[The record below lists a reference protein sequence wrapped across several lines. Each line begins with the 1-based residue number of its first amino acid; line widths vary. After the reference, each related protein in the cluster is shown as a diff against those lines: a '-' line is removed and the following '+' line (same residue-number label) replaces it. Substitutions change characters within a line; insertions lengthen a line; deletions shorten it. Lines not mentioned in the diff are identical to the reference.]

1 MGILGIIVEYNPFHN
16 GHLYHLQT
24 SKKLTKCDYTIAVMS
39 GNFVQRGEPA
49 IVDKWKRTMMALKA
63 GVDLVIELP
72 VVYATSTAENF
83 AYGAVKLLD
92 SLKIVDYISFGSEKG
107 DLNELTKIAE
117 ILLEEPIYY
126 RKALKEYLKS
136 GITFAKAR
144 ELALQKVI
152 NNNEIEKILQTSNN
166 ILAIEYLKS
175 LKKIGSSIAP
185 FTIKR
190 KGSLY
195 TSLELKEEFASASSI
210 RKHIFEKGLEGLE
223 KYIPDFTKEIL
234 QSSFV
239 KKQGPISLEE
249 FSNILIYLL
258 RNHIPLN
265 HIFDVSEGL
274 ENKIYKASYK
284 TNNVEELIKLVKSKR
299 YTESRIRHILIHLLL
314 NIDKQIFKEFDGPNY
329 IRVLGFNEKGK
340 EMLRE
345 IKKKSP
351 LPIITKV
358 SQYKIKL
365 SNTKMFEKDL
375 FATDVYTLAYKNSSI
390 AGLDFIHPLIKL

>member
-126 RKALKEYLKS
+126 RKALKEYLKI

-195 TSLELKEEFASASSI
+195 TSLELKGEFASASSI
-210 RKHIFEKGLEGLE
+210 RKHIFENGLEGLE

-234 QSSFV
+234 QNSFE

-284 TNNVEELIKLVKSKR
+284 TNNVEELTKLVKSKR

>member
-49 IVDKWKRTMMALKA
+49 IVDKWKRTEIALRA
-63 GVDLVIELP
+63 GIDLVIELP

-92 SLKIVDYISFGSEKG
+92 SLKIVDCISFGSEKG

-117 ILLEEPIYY
+117 MLLEEPIYY
-126 RKALKEYLKS
+126 RKALKEYLKI

-166 ILAIEYLKS
+166 ILAIEYLKA
-175 LKKIGSSIAP
+175 LKKIGSSIIP

-190 KGSLY
+190 RGSLY

-234 QSSFV
+234 QNSFE

-345 IKKKSP
+345 IKKKST

>member
-1 MGILGIIVEYNPFHN
+1 MKILGIIVEYNPFHY

-24 SKKLTKCDYTIAVMS
+24 SKELTKCDYTVAVMS

-92 SLKIVDYISFGSEKG
+92 SLKIIDCISFGSEKG
-107 DLNELTKIAE
+107 ELSELIKIAE
-117 ILLEEPIYY
+117 ILLEEPIHY
-126 RKALKEYLKS
+126 RKALKEYLKT

-144 ELALQKVI
+144 ELALKKVT

-166 ILAIEYLKS
+166 ILAIEYLKA
-175 LKKIGSSIAP
+175 LKKIDSSITP

-190 KGSLY
+190 RGSLY
-195 TSLELKEEFASASSI
+195 TSLELKGEFASASSI
-210 RKHIFEKGLEGLE
+210 RKHIFEKGLEDLE
-223 KYIPDFTKEIL
+223 KYIPNFSKEIL
-234 QSSFV
+234 QSSFE
-239 KKQGPISLEE
+239 KKQGPVSLED

-284 TNNVEELIKLVKSKR
+284 TNNIEELIKLIKSKR
-299 YTESRIRHILIHLLL
+299 YTESRIKHILTHLLL
-314 NIDKQIFKEFDGPNY
+314 KIDKQIFEEFDGPNY

-340 EMLRE
+340 KVLKE
-345 IKKKSP
+345 IKKKSS

-358 SQYKIKL
+358 SQYKSKL

-375 FATDVYTLAYKNSSI
+375 FATDTYTLAYKNSSI

>member
-1 MGILGIIVEYNPFHN
+1 MKILGIIVEYNPFHN

-24 SKKLTKCDYTIAVMS
+24 SKELTKCDYTVAVMS

-92 SLKIVDYISFGSEKG
+92 SLKIIDCISFGSEKG
-107 DLNELTKIAE
+107 ELSELIKIAE
-117 ILLEEPIYY
+117 ILLEEPIHY
-126 RKALKEYLKS
+126 RKALKEYLKT

-144 ELALQKVI
+144 ELALKKVT

-166 ILAIEYLKS
+166 ILAIEYLKA
-175 LKKIGSSIAP
+175 LKKIDSSITP

-190 KGSLY
+190 RGSLY
-195 TSLELKEEFASASSI
+195 TSLELKGEFASASSI
-210 RKHIFEKGLEGLE
+210 RKHIFEKGLEDLE
-223 KYIPDFTKEIL
+223 KYIPNFSKEIL
-234 QSSFV
+234 QSSFE
-239 KKQGPISLEE
+239 KKQGPVSLED

-284 TNNVEELIKLVKSKR
+284 TNNIEELIKLIKSKR
-299 YTESRIRHILIHLLL
+299 YTESRIKHILTHLLL
-314 NIDKQIFKEFDGPNY
+314 KIDKQIFEEFDGPNY

-340 EMLRE
+340 KVLKE
-345 IKKKSP
+345 IKKKSS

-358 SQYKIKL
+358 SQYKSKL

-375 FATDVYTLAYKNSSI
+375 FATDTYTLAYKNSSI
-390 AGLDFIHPLIKL
+390 AGLDLYIH

>member
-1 MGILGIIVEYNPFHN
+1 
-16 GHLYHLQT
+16 
-24 SKKLTKCDYTIAVMS
+24 
-39 GNFVQRGEPA
+39 
-49 IVDKWKRTMMALKA
+49 IVDKWKRTQMALKA
-63 GVDLVIELP
+63 GIDLVIELP

-92 SLKIVDYISFGSEKG
+92 SLKIVDCISFGSEKG

-175 LKKIGSSIAP
+175 LKKIGSSITP

-195 TSLELKEEFASASSI
+195 TSLELKGEFASASSI

-234 QSSFV
+234 QSSFE
-239 KKQGPISLEE
+239 KKQGPVSLEE

-284 TNNVEELIKLVKSKR
+284 TNNVEELMKLVKSKR

-358 SQYKIKL
+358 SQYKEKL

-375 FATDVYTLAYKNSSI
+375 FATDIYTLAYKNSSI

>member
-49 IVDKWKRTMMALKA
+49 IVDKWKRTEMALRA
-63 GVDLVIELP
+63 GIDLVIELP

-92 SLKIVDYISFGSEKG
+92 SLKIVDRISFGSEKG
-107 DLNELTKIAE
+107 DLNELTKIAAM
-117 ILLEEPIYY
+117 LLEEPIYY
-126 RKALKEYLKS
+126 KKVLKEFLKS

-166 ILAIEYLKS
+166 ILAIEYLKA
-175 LKKIGSSIAP
+175 LKKIGSFIIP

-190 KGSLY
+190 RGSLY
-195 TSLELKEEFASASSI
+195 TSLELKGEFASASSI
-210 RKHIFEKGLEGLE
+210 RKHIFENGLEGLE

-234 QSSFV
+234 QNSFE

>member
-1 MGILGIIVEYNPFHN
+1 MKILGIIVEYNPFHY

-24 SKKLTKCDYTIAVMS
+24 SKELTKCDYTVAVMS

-92 SLKIVDYISFGSEKG
+92 SLKIIDCISFGSEKG
-107 DLNELTKIAE
+107 ELSELIKIAE
-117 ILLEEPIYY
+117 ILLEEPIHY
-126 RKALKEYLKS
+126 RKALKEYLKT

-144 ELALQKVI
+144 ELALKKVT

-166 ILAIEYLKS
+166 ILAIEYLKA
-175 LKKIGSSIAP
+175 LKKIDSSFTP

-190 KGSLY
+190 RGSLY
-195 TSLELKEEFASASSI
+195 TSLELKGEFASASSI
-210 RKHIFEKGLEGLE
+210 RKHIFEKGLEDLE
-223 KYIPDFTKEIL
+223 KYIPNFSKEIL
-234 QSSFV
+234 QSSFE
-239 KKQGPISLEE
+239 KKQGPVSLED

-284 TNNVEELIKLVKSKR
+284 TNNIEELIKLIKSKR
-299 YTESRIRHILIHLLL
+299 YTESRIKHILTHLLL
-314 NIDKQIFKEFDGPNY
+314 KIDKQIFEEFDGPNY

-340 EMLRE
+340 KVLKE
-345 IKKKSP
+345 IKKKSS

-358 SQYKIKL
+358 SQYKSKL

-375 FATDVYTLAYKNSSI
+375 FATDTYTLAYKNSSI

>member
-49 IVDKWKRTMMALKA
+49 IVDKWKRTQMALKA
-63 GVDLVIELP
+63 GIDLVIELP

-92 SLKIVDYISFGSEKG
+92 SLKIVDCISFGSEKG

-175 LKKIGSSIAP
+175 LKKIGSSITP

-195 TSLELKEEFASASSI
+195 TSLELKGEFASASSI

-234 QSSFV
+234 QSSFE
-239 KKQGPISLEE
+239 KKQGPVSLEE

-284 TNNVEELIKLVKSKR
+284 TNNVEELMKLVKSKR

>member
-1 MGILGIIVEYNPFHN
+1 MKILGIIVEYNPFHN

-24 SKKLTKCDYTIAVMS
+24 SKELTKCDYTVAVMS

-92 SLKIVDYISFGSEKG
+92 SLKIIDCISFGSEKG
-107 DLNELTKIAE
+107 ELSELIKIAE
-117 ILLEEPIYY
+117 ILLEEPIHY
-126 RKALKEYLKS
+126 RKALKEYLKT

-144 ELALQKVI
+144 ELALKKVT
-152 NNNEIEKILQTSNN
+152 NKNEIEKILQTSNN
-166 ILAIEYLKS
+166 ILAIEYLKA
-175 LKKIGSSIAP
+175 LKKIDSSITP

-190 KGSLY
+190 RGSLY
-195 TSLELKEEFASASSI
+195 TSLELKGEFASASSI
-210 RKHIFEKGLEGLE
+210 RKHIFEKGLEDLE
-223 KYIPDFTKEIL
+223 KYIPNFSKEIL
-234 QSSFV
+234 QSSFE
-239 KKQGPISLEE
+239 KKQGPVSLED

-284 TNNVEELIKLVKSKR
+284 TNNIEELIKLIKSKR
-299 YTESRIRHILIHLLL
+299 YTESRIKHILTHLLL
-314 NIDKQIFKEFDGPNY
+314 KIDKQIFEEFDGPNY

-340 EMLRE
+340 KVLKE
-345 IKKKSP
+345 IKKKSS

-358 SQYKIKL
+358 SQYKSKL

-375 FATDVYTLAYKNSSI
+375 FATDTYTLAYKNSSI

>member
-1 MGILGIIVEYNPFHN
+1 MKILGIIVEYNPFHN

-24 SKKLTKCDYTIAVMS
+24 SKELTKCDYTVAVMS

-92 SLKIVDYISFGSEKG
+92 SLKIIDCISFGSEKG
-107 DLNELTKIAE
+107 ELSELIKIAE
-117 ILLEEPIYY
+117 ILLEEPIHY
-126 RKALKEYLKS
+126 RKALKEYLKT

-144 ELALQKVI
+144 ELALKKVT

-166 ILAIEYLKS
+166 ILAIEYLKA
-175 LKKIGSSIAP
+175 LKKIDSSITP

-190 KGSLY
+190 RGSLY
-195 TSLELKEEFASASSI
+195 TSLELKGEFASASSI
-210 RKHIFEKGLEGLE
+210 RKHIFEKGLEDLE
-223 KYIPDFTKEIL
+223 KYIPNFSKEIL
-234 QSSFV
+234 QSSFE
-239 KKQGPISLEE
+239 KKQGPVSLED

-284 TNNVEELIKLVKSKR
+284 TNNIEELIKLIKSKR
-299 YTESRIRHILIHLLL
+299 YTESRIKHILTHLLL
-314 NIDKQIFKEFDGPNY
+314 KIDKQIFEEFDGPNY

-340 EMLRE
+340 KVLKE
-345 IKKKSP
+345 IKKKSS

-358 SQYKIKL
+358 SQYKSKL

-375 FATDVYTLAYKNSSI
+375 FATDTYTLAYKNSSI

>member
-24 SKKLTKCDYTIAVMS
+24 SKELTKCDYTIAVMS

-49 IVDKWKRTMMALKA
+49 IVDKWKRTQMALKA
-63 GVDLVIELP
+63 GIDLVIELP

-92 SLKIVDYISFGSEKG
+92 SLKIVDCISFGSEKG
-107 DLNELTKIAE
+107 DLSELTKIAE

-166 ILAIEYLKS
+166 ILAIEYLKA

-190 KGSLY
+190 RGSLY
-195 TSLELKEEFASASSI
+195 TSLELKGEFASASSI
-210 RKHIFEKGLEGLE
+210 RKHIFEKELEGLE

-375 FATDVYTLAYKNSSI
+375 FATDIYTLAYKNSSI

>member
-24 SKKLTKCDYTIAVMS
+24 SKELTKCDYTIAVMS

-49 IVDKWKRTMMALKA
+49 IVDKWKRTQMALKA
-63 GVDLVIELP
+63 GIDLVIELP

-92 SLKIVDYISFGSEKG
+92 SLKIVDCFSFGSEKG

-175 LKKIGSSIAP
+175 LKKIGSSITP

-195 TSLELKEEFASASSI
+195 TSLELKGEFASASSI

-234 QSSFV
+234 QSSFEKNKV
-239 KKQGPISLEE
+239 P
-249 FSNILIYLL
+249 YL
-258 RNHIPLN
+258 
-265 HIFDVSEGL
+265 
-274 ENKIYKASYK
+274 
-284 TNNVEELIKLVKSKR
+284 
-299 YTESRIRHILIHLLL
+299 
-314 NIDKQIFKEFDGPNY
+314 
-329 IRVLGFNEKGK
+329 
-340 EMLRE
+340 
-345 IKKKSP
+345 
-351 LPIITKV
+351 
-358 SQYKIKL
+358 
-365 SNTKMFEKDL
+365 
-375 FATDVYTLAYKNSSI
+375 
-390 AGLDFIHPLIKL
+390 

>member
-1 MGILGIIVEYNPFHN
+1 MRILGIIVEYNPFHN

-190 KGSLY
+190 RGSLY

>member
-1 MGILGIIVEYNPFHN
+1 MGILGIIVEYNPLHN
-16 GHLYHLQT
+16 GHMYHLEI
-24 SKKLTKCDYTIAVMS
+24 SKKLTNCDYTIAVMS

-49 IVDKWKRTMMALKA
+49 IVDKWNRTKMALKA
-63 GVDLVIELP
+63 GIDLVIELP

-83 AYGAVKLLD
+83 AYGAIKLLD
-92 SLKIVDYISFGSEKG
+92 SLKIVDFISFGSEKG
-107 DLNELTKIAE
+107 DLSELTKIAE

-126 RKALKEYLKS
+126 KKALREYLKN
-136 GITFAKAR
+136 GVTFAKAR
-144 ELALQKVI
+144 ELALQKFI
-152 NNNEIEKILQTSNN
+152 NINGVEKILQTSNN

-175 LKKIGSSIAP
+175 LKKIGSSITP

-190 KGSLY
+190 QGALY
-195 TSLELKEEFASASSI
+195 TSLELKGKFASASSI

-234 QSSFV
+234 QTSFIE
-239 KKQGPISLEE
+239 KQGPISLKE
-249 FSNILIYLL
+249 FSNILVYLL

-274 ENKIYKASYK
+274 ENKIYKACYK
-284 TNNVEELIKLVKSKR
+284 TNNMEELIKLIKSKR
-299 YTESRIRHILIHLLL
+299 YTESRIRHIFTHLLL

-340 EMLRE
+340 EMLKE
-345 IKKKSP
+345 IKIKSS

-358 SQYKIKL
+358 SQYKTKL
-365 SNTKMFEKDL
+365 SDSKMFEKDL

-390 AGLDFIHPLIKL
+390 GGLDFIHPLIKL